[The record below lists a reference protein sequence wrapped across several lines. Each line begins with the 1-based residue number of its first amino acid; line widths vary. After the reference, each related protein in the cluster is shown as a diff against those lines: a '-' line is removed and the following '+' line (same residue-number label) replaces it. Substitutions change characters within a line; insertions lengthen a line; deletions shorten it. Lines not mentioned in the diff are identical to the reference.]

1 MARQG
6 RSRNLFEDFYPSA
19 AENEDNEETLDE
31 TIRQGIISSRMLINQ
46 AASDR
51 DVGEDASEGW
61 ERTADDP
68 LIAPFTGEAKLLAD
82 IDPDATR
89 INFFNFFIDD
99 TIFDLLVEQ
108 TNAYADRKL
117 ESSEPSPNSRLL
129 RWSPVSRDEMKAFFA
144 LVILTGVVVKSSI
157 PAYWST
163 DEIDATPFFGQTM
176 SLTRFQGILSNLHLA
191 DN

>member
-19 AENEDNEETLDE
+19 AEDEDNEETLDE
-31 TIRQGIISSRMLINQ
+31 TIRQGFISSSMLI
-46 AASDR
+46 
-51 DVGEDASEGW
+51 
-61 ERTADDP
+61 
-68 LIAPFTGEAKLLAD
+68 
-82 IDPDATR
+82 
-89 INFFNFFIDD
+89 
-99 TIFDLLVEQ
+99 
-108 TNAYADRKL
+108 NAYADRKL